1 VIDATS
7 SGAFLF
13 SIVLL
18 VLPLATAEP
27 IRPIA
32 DSFTSTS
39 LSIAIHA
46 DAYFALR
53 AAVAAA
59 YARLVSLS
67 NST

>member
-1 VIDATS
+1 MIDATS

-18 VLPLATAEP
+18 VLHLATAEP
-27 IRPIA
+27 IIA